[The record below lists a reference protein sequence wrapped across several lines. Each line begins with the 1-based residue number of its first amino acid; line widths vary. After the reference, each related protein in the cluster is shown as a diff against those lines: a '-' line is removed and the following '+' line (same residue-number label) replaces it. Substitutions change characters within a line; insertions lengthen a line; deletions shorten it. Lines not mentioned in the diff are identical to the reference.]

1 MLQPRIESERTPA
14 VLTAPLDGPGYVAAL
29 LPEGELE
36 TPPLPRDLPQ
46 WAKDA
51 VAISRRAR
59 QLLARLKPI
68 VVRVLTFWDHRV
80 RSIGIAG
87 RKLSIDPS
95 GSYRAD

>member
-1 MLQPRIESERTPA
+1 MLPSRIESESPA
-14 VLTAPLDGPGYVAAL
+14 AILAPLEGPAYIAAL

-36 TPPLPRDLPQ
+36 TPPLPRELPQ
-46 WAKDA
+46 WVKDA

-59 QLLARLKPI
+59 RLLAGIKPV

-80 RSIGIAG
+80 RSIGVAG

-95 GSYRAD
+95 GSYRVD

>member
-1 MLQPRIESERTPA
+1 MLQARIESETAPA
-14 VLTAPLDGPGYVAAL
+14 VLAPLEGAAYVAAL

-36 TPPLPRDLPQ
+36 TPPLPRELPH
-46 WAKDA
+46 WVKDA

-59 QLLARLKPI
+59 QLLSRLKPA

-80 RSIGIAG
+80 RSIAVAG
-87 RKLSIDPS
+87 RRISIDPS